1 MFHLSPRLG
10 TLTLSALVITL
21 SVLIVLTAAPALA
34 QPTHF
39 SRRVSSTAGEVQG
52 SERPTPTFDGSEVLV
67 AVGESIQAAV
77 DRNPAGTRLR
87 LAAGIHRLQQV
98 TPKDGNTFTGE
109 VGAVLS
115 GARVLDR
122 TAFTRVDRH
131 WVLRGQTDETTFHG
145 QMLPGRSRHAAVN
158 DLFLDDRLADHVES
172 RADVDATGE
181 WFYDYDADEIVMF
194 DAPTA
199 FSAVELGTTENAFN
213 GTAADVVIEHLTVTR
228 YAPAA
233 QRGAIHGDDGRHWT
247 IRYTAV
253 TENHGVNIRVGPGFY
268 VHNNLITLAG
278 QLGIGGLDNAAGY
291 QAQVIVADNE
301 IAYNHTLGYDWGWEA
316 GSTKFVDTTGM
327 LFENNWVHH
336 NDGPGPWFDI
346 DNRDA
351 VIRSNL
357 VEHNTMVGIFYEISY
372 GAKIY
377 DNISR
382 FNGGSA
388 WGDLGA
394 GIYVSS
400 SSDVE
405 IHHNALYGNRSEVLA
420 TQGDR
425 GVGAEGLYEVRNLN
439 VHDNDMALGSVAPG
453 IRVEHGDPEYYYN
466 NAGNSFEANTY
477 RIDAAQPN
485 FWGGAHVNLGGWQSM
500 GQDLT
505 ARTLPV
511 GTTPQLSAGSIPFSP
526 EPYGAA

>member
-1 MFHLSPRLG
+1 M
-10 TLTLSALVITL
+10 TV
-21 SVLIVLTAAPALA
+21 SVLLVAIATPALA
-34 QPTHF
+34 QPSHF
-39 SRRVSSTAGEVQG
+39 ARPSDTTESDVRSSQQ
-52 SERPTPTFDGSEVLV
+52 RPTPTFDGTEVLV
-67 AVGESIQAAV
+67 GIGDSIQAAV
-77 DRNPAGTRLR
+77 NGNPAGTRFR
-87 LAAGIHRLQQV
+87 LASGTHRQQQV

-122 TAFTRVDRH
+122 AAFTQVAGR
-131 WVLRGQTDETTFHG
+131 WVLRGQTDETTLHG
-145 QMLPGRSRHAAVN
+145 QMLPGQSRDAAVN
-158 DLFLDDRLADHVES
+158 DLFLDGGLADHVES
-172 RADVDATGE
+172 SAAVDATGE
-181 WFYDYDADEIVMF
+181 WFYDYDADEIILF

-199 FSAVELGTTENAFN
+199 FSAVELATTENAFN
-213 GTAADVVIEHLTVTR
+213 GSAADVVIEHLTITR

-233 QRGAIHGDDGRHWT
+233 QRGAIHGDDGRHWI
-247 IRYTAV
+247 IRHNTV
-253 TENHGVNIRVGPGFY
+253 TENHGVNVRVGAGFF
-268 VHNNLITLAG
+268 VHHNLITKAG
-278 QLGIGGLDNAAGY
+278 QMGIGGLDNAAGY
-291 QAQVIVADNE
+291 QAQVVVADNE

-327 LFENNWVHH
+327 IFENNWVHH
-336 NDGPGPWFDI
+336 NEGPGPWFDI

-382 FNGGSA
+382 FNGAGA
-388 WGDLGA
+388 YGDLGA

-405 IHHNALYGNRSEVLA
+405 VYHNALYGNRSEVLA

-425 GVGAEGLYEVRNLN
+425 GVGAEGLYEVRNLW

-453 IRVEHGDPEYYYN
+453 IRVEFGDPEHYYN
-466 NAGNSFEANTY
+466 NAGNRFEANTY
-477 RIDAAQPN
+477 RINRDQPN
-485 FWGGAHVNLGGWQSM
+485 FWQGAHLDLTGWQSM
-500 GQDLT
+500 GQDRD
-505 ARTLPV
+505 ARTLPKD
-511 GTTPQLSAGSIPFSP
+511 TIPQLPTGSVPFTPS
-526 EPYGAA
+526 PYGAA